1 MTYIRTH
8 LPEEKTFRK
17 MIVEQGETTVFK
29 KFKKYSIITGSCES
43 VKIWNEILYKFS
55 KSKIRQ

>member
-8 LPEEKTFRK
+8 LPEEETFRK
-17 MIVEQGETTVFK
+17 MIVEQGETTIFK

-43 VKIWNEILYKFS
+43 VKIWNELLYKFS